1 MSGSGFGGPG
11 RSPAGGEDGGASAYQ
26 PTYGA
31 LSVYGGGG
39 GGGGGAVVY
48 RPMSLKARMD
58 ASELKALCD
67 QA

>member
-39 GGGGGAVVY
+39 AVVY